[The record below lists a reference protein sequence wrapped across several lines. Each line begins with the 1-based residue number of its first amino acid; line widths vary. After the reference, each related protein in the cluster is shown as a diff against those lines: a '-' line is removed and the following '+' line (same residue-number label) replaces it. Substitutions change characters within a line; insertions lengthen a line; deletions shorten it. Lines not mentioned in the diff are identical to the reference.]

1 MTEASATGCRAP
13 ASATFMTTVTV
24 TTAAMTAAAMNA
36 VMTTETAITAGM
48 TDASVSMGHMT
59 VAATT
64 ALTTAGDETTGAAA
78 AAAAAGTIT
87 DKRAGEVTGTTTG
100 AAAAAVVVD
109 GTETTGT
116 EVMTGPE
123 DDFCFFVNNYFEA
136 LVNCCTCIKL
146 LIMQPVSIQA
156 YTSHPLCSVLN
167 IYLLK

>member
-64 ALTTAGDETTGAAA
+64 ALTTGDETTG
-78 AAAAAGTIT
+78 AAAAGTIT

-123 DDFCFFVNNYFEA
+123 DEFWFFVNNYFEA
-136 LVNCCTCIKL
+136 FVNCCTCIKL

-156 YTSHPLCSVLN
+156 YTNISSSV
-167 IYLLK
+167 

>member
-24 TTAAMTAAAMNA
+24 TTAAMTAAAMKA

-59 VAATT
+59 IAATT
-64 ALTTAGDETTGAAA
+64 ALTTAGDETTG
-78 AAAAAGTIT
+78 AAAAGTIT

-100 AAAAAVVVD
+100 AAAAAVVV

>member
-13 ASATFMTTVTV
+13 ASATFMTTGTV
-24 TTAAMTAAAMNA
+24 TTAAMTAAAMKA

-64 ALTTAGDETTGAAA
+64 ALTTGDETTGT

-100 AAAAAVVVD
+100 AAAAVVVD